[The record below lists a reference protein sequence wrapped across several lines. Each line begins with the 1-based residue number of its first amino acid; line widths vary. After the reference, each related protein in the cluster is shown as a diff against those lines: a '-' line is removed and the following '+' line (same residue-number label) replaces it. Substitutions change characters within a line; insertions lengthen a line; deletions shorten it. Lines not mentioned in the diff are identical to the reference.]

1 MDCYRLSLAFLS
13 GVLIAAMG
21 CSGKPTYPKAQLT
34 QAIQQL
40 MAEEGLRT
48 SVRSLD
54 HTLAL
59 QVIYPNSLIKTSNQI
74 EIGPG
79 FDDVARKLITQLHR
93 VLLSTDAD
101 INFYVVLLSDP
112 SSPGAYLTMV
122 RYMDDVRRANASM
135 LDTPEM
141 FARTVFEVNVLDT
154 NDLTIDQYVPRDIR
168 LEEFLSWQ
176 LARRIQSALAEQ
188 FHDKGTAEVGR
199 CRGVFKDGEFSFT
212 LDLSPLGQQPIDDA
226 TIQSAFKTSTEVIG
240 KVLSSYRFQD
250 FQSVRLVHS
259 LTGRNLVLP
268 KSSFHPLH

>member
-1 MDCYRLSLAFLS
+1 MDRYRLPLAFLS